1 MYECEAENQ
10 FKVSKA
16 FINIDGTKKKF
27 SFKFNKRQKF
37 FFFRLFLETI
47 LFNRTTTLLPKYHRI
62 SSSSSSYGRFHYIWQ
77 MERRLAL

>member
-16 FINIDGTKKKF
+16 FINIDGKNFNESKKKF
-27 SFKFNKRQKF
+27 SLKF
-37 FFFRLFLETI
+37 FFLETI
-47 LFNRTTTLLPKYHRI
+47 LFNTTTTISPKYHRTL
-62 SSSSSSYGRFHYIWQ
+62 SSSSSPSYGRFHYIWQ

>member
-16 FINIDGTKKKF
+16 FINIDGKNLINRKK
-27 SFKFNKRQKF
+27 KF
-37 FFFRLFLETI
+37 FFFSETI
-47 LFNRTTTLLPKYHRI
+47 LFNTTTTISSKYHRT
-62 SSSSSSYGRFHYIWQ
+62 SSSPSYGRFHYIWQ